1 MIEFLK
7 KIMGDAHVLELLI
20 ILVSKA
26 IEVSIGTLRHILV
39 NKGYRKQGATLA
51 FFEIILWVFIA
62 SRVIT
67 GITDAPIKGII
78 YSLGY
83 ALGVFFGSKLEN
95 KLAFGK
101 VLIQINT
108 SLDYA
113 DLISEVLRDN
123 GLGVTT
129 VDAKGKVSPRVVIM
143 VYANRKGKE
152 AIIKT
157 VNEIDKDAMITV
169 NDVSSLSG
177 GYVSSWKRVGK

>member
-1 MIEFLK
+1 MVEFLK
-7 KIMGDAHVLELLI
+7 MIVGNATAIELVI

-39 NKGYRKQGATLA
+39 NKGYRKQGTTLA

-108 SLDYA
+108 SLEYSDI
-113 DLISEVLRDN
+113 ISEVLRDN

-129 VDAKGKVSPRVVIM
+129 VDAKGKNSPRVVIM
-143 VYANRKGKE
+143 VYTNRKGKE
-152 AIIKT
+152 AIIKM
-157 VNEIDKDAMITV
+157 VNDIDKDAMITV

-177 GYVSSWKRVGK
+177 GYVSSYKRIGK

>member
-1 MIEFLK
+1 MNLIANIL
-7 KIMGDAHVLELLI
+7 GAAPLELGL

-26 IEVSIGTLRHILV
+26 FEVSIGTLRVILV
-39 NKGYRKQGATLA
+39 NKGYRKQGVILA

-62 SRVIT
+62 SRVISDIDT
-67 GITDAPIKGII
+67 APIKGVI

-101 VLIQINT
+101 ILIQINT
-108 SLDYA
+108 TVDFSKLMA
-113 DLISEVLRDN
+113 EVLRDN

-129 VDAKGKVSPRVVIM
+129 VDAKGKDSTRVLLM
-143 VYANRKGKE
+143 VYTNRKGKDE
-152 AIIKT
+152 ILNLIHQ
-157 VNEIDKDAMITV
+157 IDKDAMVTI

-177 GYVSSWKRVGK
+177 GYVSSWKRIGK

>member
-1 MIEFLK
+1 MIDFLK
-7 KIMGDAHVLELLI
+7 SIMGNATVIELLI

-26 IEVSIGTLRHILV
+26 FEVSIGTLRQILV
-39 NKGYRKQGATLA
+39 NKGYRKEGATLA

-67 GITDAPIKGII
+67 GITDAPIKGVI

-108 SLDYA
+108 SLDYSGI
-113 DLISEVLRDN
+113 ISEVLRDN

-129 VDAKGKVSPRVVIM
+129 IEAKGKDSLRSILM
-143 VYANRKGKE
+143 VYTNRKGKE
-152 AIIKT
+152 GILNL
-157 VNEIDKDAMITV
+157 VNNIDNTAMVTV

-177 GYVSSWKRVGK
+177 GYVSTWRRVGK

>member
-1 MIEFLK
+1 MIDFFK
-7 KIMGDAHVLELLI
+7 SIIGNATVIELLI
-20 ILVSKA
+20 ILISKA
-26 IEVSIGTLRHILV
+26 FEVSIGTLRHILV
-39 NKGYRKQGATLA
+39 NKGYKKEGATLA

-67 GITDAPIKGII
+67 GIVDAPIKGVI

-108 SLDYA
+108 NIDYSN
-113 DLISEVLRDN
+113 LISDILREN

-129 VDAKGKVSPRVVIM
+129 VDAKGKDSSRVIIM
-143 VYANRKGKE
+143 VYTNRKGKDG
-152 AIIKT
+152 ILNI
-157 VNEIDKDAMITV
+157 VHEIDKDAMVTV

-177 GYVSSWKRVGK
+177 GYVSTQKRVGK

>member
-1 MIEFLK
+1 MINFWNNL
-7 KIMGDAHVLELLI
+7 MGDTTYIELGL

-26 IEVSIGTLRHILV
+26 FEVSIGTLRNILV
-39 NKGYRKQGATLA
+39 NKGYRKQGSILA
-51 FFEIILWVFIA
+51 FFEITLWVFIA

-67 GITDAPIKGII
+67 NIGAAPIKGVI

-108 SLDYA
+108 KVDYA
-113 DLISEVLRDN
+113 SLISEVLRDN

-129 VDAKGKVSPRVVIM
+129 VDAKGKDSTRYILM
-143 VYANRKGKE
+143 VYTNRKGKDG
-152 AIIKT
+152 ILNI
-157 VNEIDKDAMITV
+157 VNEIDPDAMVTV

-177 GYVSSWKRVGK
+177 GFNSSWKRLGK